1 MKIRIVCIL
10 ICLSVSGCKH
20 PSLEKGFFDKPLGD
34 RNERIRYYSLE
45 DQYKIFRYGNDR
57 IEPPFLEL
65 AEPIAEKG
73 PAAVPFLLEK
83 LNTNADDITVR
94 DILFIFER
102 MAQSKSYDVKSDAT
116 LMDVLTIKING
127 MKDKEW
133 KAITLRMLQR
143 IKDS

>member
-1 MKIRIVCIL
+1 
-10 ICLSVSGCKH
+10 
-20 PSLEKGFFDKPLGD
+20 LEKGFFDKPLGD